1 MDKLKKAPKKK
12 KICAKKKAERI
23 AHIKELKKTKK
34 KIISEQKLVDELSS
48 KINDIDANVFL
59 GYHDIKVSHSMHF
72 FDLYAFP
79 NIDNVF
85 ISSGTS
91 TKSNKILKL
100 ELKNKEIEF
109 EENKSRQ
116 LLSSRKIENTIN
128 KYVLKCYESFLKSLE
143 ENEMELHDKF
153 KSFQVEKE
161 RHSSNKEYNKIT
173 IDANVDHINKMSSIV
188 LSQNEIINEINKRF
202 MENLK
207 IIRQNY
213 SQKINTERE
222 QNDKKRQKNIFN
234 LQEEKNENIK
244 KILIEYNE
252 KIINIQNYF
261 KLILDDQLEMIYQLE
276 DEKLS
281 KRKNFLSKKKNL
293 EDLKRNICSNKK
305 ILNQL
310 EKDISSLQ
318 ANAVDY
324 EQLKINLKRI
334 KEKRKR
340 QQKVLTDLKLETN
353 VKKLLFEKI
362 SKQYEDLYNQN
373 RSKLYDRIQKI
384 LLENY
389 FLETKIKLQNETLE
403 INTLELN
410 KWKESVNPEQN
421 EVINNA
427 LVGMFQKFEVLKKEV
442 EDLLDKNEQNKENY
456 EAMMH
461 LNYFSN
467 DDLDIIKRENI

>member
-1 MDKLKKAPKKK
+1 MEKLKKAPKKK

-23 AHIKELKKTKK
+23 AYIKELKKTNKNIK
-34 KIISEQKLVDELSS
+34 LEQKKVDEISS

-59 GYHDIKVSHSMHF
+59 GYHDI
-72 FDLYAFP
+72 
-79 NIDNVF
+79 
-85 ISSGTS
+85 
-91 TKSNKILKL
+91 KILKL

-128 KYVLKCYESFLKSLE
+128 KYILKCYESFLKSLE
-143 ENEMELHDKF
+143 ENEMQLRDKF
-153 KSFQVEKE
+153 KSFHVEE
-161 RHSSNKEYNKIT
+161 NRHSSNKEYNKIT
-173 IDANVDHINKMSSIV
+173 IDANIDHINKMSSIV

-222 QNDKKRQKNIFN
+222 QNDRKRQKNIFN
-234 LQEEKNENIK
+234 LQEEKNENVK
-244 KILIEYNE
+244 KILTEYNE

-293 EDLKRNICSNKK
+293 EDLKRNICSNRK

-362 SKQYEDLYNQN
+362 SKQYEELYNQH

-410 KWKESVNPEQN
+410 KWKECLNPEEN

-442 EDLLDKNEQNKENY
+442 EDLVDKNEQNKENY

-467 DDLDIIKRENI
+467 DDLDILKRESI

>member
-1 MDKLKKAPKKK
+1 MEKLKKGPKKK
-12 KICAKKKAERI
+12 KISAKKKEERI
-23 AHIKELKKTKK
+23 GYMKELKKINKD
-34 KIISEQKLVDELSS
+34 INSEQKIVDEINS
-48 KINDIDANVFL
+48 KINNIDANIFL
-59 GYHDIKVSHSMHF
+59 GYHDI
-72 FDLYAFP
+72 
-79 NIDNVF
+79 
-85 ISSGTS
+85 
-91 TKSNKILKL
+91 KILKL

-128 KYVLKCYESFLKSLE
+128 KYVLKCYESFLKTLE
-143 ENEMELHDKF
+143 ENEIQLHDKF
-153 KSFQVEKE
+153 KTFQVEEK
-161 RHSSNKEYNKIT
+161 RHLSDKEYNKLIT
-173 IDANVDHINKMSSIV
+173 DSNVNHINKMSSMV
-188 LSQNEIINEINKRF
+188 LSQNEIINELNKRF
-202 MENLK
+202 IKNLK
-207 IIRQNY
+207 IIRENY
-213 SQKINTERE
+213 SKKIDMERE
-222 QNDKKRQKNIFN
+222 ENDKKRQKIIFD
-234 LQEEKNENIK
+234 LQKEKNENIK
-244 KILIEYNE
+244 KILTEYNE

-281 KRKNFLSKKKNL
+281 KRKNYFSKKKNL

-305 ILNQL
+305 ILHQL

-334 KEKRKR
+334 KEKRNR
-340 QQKVLTDLKLETN
+340 QQNVLTDLKLETN

-362 SKQYEDLYNQN
+362 SKQYEEVYNQN
-373 RSKLYDRIQKI
+373 RFKLYDRLQKI

-403 INTLELN
+403 INTIELN
-410 KWKESVNPEQN
+410 KWKECVDPEQN
-421 EVINNA
+421 EVINKA
-427 LVGMFQKFEVLKKEV
+427 LTTMFQKFEILKKEV
-442 EDLLDKNEQNKENY
+442 EDLVDKNEQNKENY

-467 DDLDIIKRENI
+467 DDLDVLKRENI

>member
-1 MDKLKKAPKKK
+1 MEKLKKAPKKK
-12 KICAKKKAERI
+12 KISAKKKEERI
-23 AHIKELKKTKK
+23 TYMRELKK
-34 KIISEQKLVDELSS
+34 INQDINSEQKIVDEINS
-48 KINDIDANVFL
+48 KINNIDANIFL
-59 GYHDIKVSHSMHF
+59 GYHDI
-72 FDLYAFP
+72 
-79 NIDNVF
+79 
-85 ISSGTS
+85 
-91 TKSNKILKL
+91 KILKL

-128 KYVLKCYESFLKSLE
+128 KYVLKCYEFFLKTLE
-143 ENEMELHDKF
+143 ENEIQLHDKF
-153 KSFQVEKE
+153 KAFQVEEK
-161 RHSSNKEYNKIT
+161 RHLSNKEYNKLIT
-173 IDANVDHINKMSSIV
+173 DSNINHINKMSSIT

-202 MENLK
+202 IKNLK
-207 IIRQNY
+207 IIRENY
-213 SQKINTERE
+213 SKKIDMERE
-222 QNDKKRQKNIFN
+222 ENDKKRQKIIFN
-234 LQEEKNENIK
+234 LQKEKNENIK
-244 KILIEYNE
+244 KILTEYNE
-252 KIINIQNYF
+252 KIISIQNYF

-281 KRKNFLSKKKNL
+281 KRKNYLSKKKNL

-305 ILNQL
+305 ILYQL

-334 KEKRKR
+334 KEKRNR

-362 SKQYEDLYNQN
+362 SKQYEELYNQN
-373 RSKLYDRIQKI
+373 RSKLYDQLQKF

-403 INTLELN
+403 INTIELK
-410 KWKESVNPEQN
+410 KWRECIDPEQN

-427 LVGMFQKFEVLKKEV
+427 LTSMFQKFEILKKEV
-442 EDLLDKNEQNKENY
+442 EDLVDKNEENKENY

-467 DDLDIIKRENI
+467 DDLDILKR